1 MRDATM
7 AAPAA
12 GAANSVCGT
21 RVALRG
27 VVRRY
32 ALADQSP
39 IDVLRGIELDVAP
52 GDSVAVLG
60 PSGSG
65 KTTLLQLIGALD
77 TPDAGTVVLDGQDLD
92 QLDETGRRLLRSR
105 RIGFVFQLHHLLPQL
120 TVLENV
126 LVPAWAAEDAESHLA
141 DARRLLDRVGL
152 WPRRDHRPAQLSGG
166 ECQRVALARALLLRP
181 PLLLADEPTGS
192 LDHAGAAALSE
203 LLVELNREE
212 GATLIVATHSRELAA
227 RLSRRLLLQD
237 GVLVDAPPVI

>member
-1 MRDATM
+1 MRETAVSASAADAT
-7 AAPAA
+7 
-12 GAANSVCGT
+12 STVRGT

-32 ALADQSP
+32 VLDDQPP
-39 IDVLRGIELDVAP
+39 INVLRGIDLEVAP
-52 GDSVAVLG
+52 GASVALLG

-77 TPDAGTVVLDGQDLD
+77 SPDAGTVALDGQDLS

-126 LVPAWAAEDAESHLA
+126 LVPAWAAEEAEQHLA
-141 DARRLLDRVGL
+141 DARRLLERVGL

-192 LDHAGAAALSE
+192 LDHAGATALAD
-203 LLVELNREE
+203 LLVELNHEE
-212 GATLIVATHSRELAA
+212 GATLIVATHSRDLAA
-227 RLSRRLLLQD
+227 RLTRRLLLQD
-237 GVLVDAPPVI
+237 GVLVDAPAVI